1 METGITG
8 SSLTRESGSTLSD
21 GTGPSRGAY
30 SGSYYVYSEAT
41 GDGHPDVDFDL
52 LYNAGDRVDTV
63 SFAYSM

>member
-21 GTGPSRGAY
+21 GTGPSSAY

-41 GDGHPDVDFDL
+41 GYSDVDFDL